1 MIKRSPLSIC
11 SSRRKVVV
19 MHIKKIIIENFKCFE
34 GKFTLELNRHLNI
47 LVGDNEAGKST
58 ILEAIHL
65 ALSGWIYGRY
75 LGTELTQA
83 LFNNKVIKAFLDSLL
98 TDSPL
103 MPPHIMIE
111 LFFDMEA
118 NDAIKALF
126 EGNGN
131 SLKEKECGIQFN
143 IAFNEKYQNEYN
155 LLVSG
160 EDRLE
165 SLPIEYYE
173 FSWVSFARDDKVTPR
188 TMPFKSAL
196 IDSSNSRYQ
205 NGSDMYISRI
215 IRDLLTDE
223 HIVNVAQAHRKLKD
237 SFADHKAVK
246 AINEELQQKHISDK
260 KVELSVDVST
270 RTAWETS
277 LTTYLDNVPFNYS
290 GRGEQCLVK
299 TKLALSHKKTE
310 QANILLLEEPENHLS
325 HAKLN
330 KLICHIKDEHNEKQ
344 IIVSTH
350 SSFVANKLGL
360 GSLILLNYDKATL
373 KRSEVRIT
381 DLTDSTKAYFE
392 KLSGYDTLR
401 LILCRKAILVEGP
414 SDELL
419 IQKVFIKKYGKLPIE
434 DEVDVI
440 SVGTSFLR
448 FLEIAKKIKKPVA
461 VVTDNDGNFE
471 TKVEKKYE
479 NYKDVASIKIFA
491 DTRDELHT
499 LEPQIAD
506 ANKDQLDV
514 LRDVLDVTATGCPDQ
529 QAISDYMEGKKTESA
544 LKIFDTDK
552 DVKYPKY
559 ILDAVEWEYVQ
570 E

>member
-1 MIKRSPLSIC
+1 
-11 SSRRKVVV
+11 

-34 GKFTLELNRHLNI
+34 GKFTLVLNKCLNI

-83 LFNNKVIKAFLDSLL
+83 LFNNKVINKYLDSLK
-98 TDSPL
+98 TDSPFL
-103 MPPHIMIE
+103 PPYIMIE
-111 LFFDMEA
+111 LFFDI
-118 NDAIKALF
+118 DDDSVKAFF

-131 SLKEKECGIQFN
+131 SLKEKECGIQFK
-143 IAFNEKYQNEYN
+143 IAFNETYQKEYN
-155 LLVSG
+155 FLVNG
-160 EDRLE
+160 EDKPG
-165 SLPIEYYE
+165 SLPIEYYD
-173 FSWVSFARDDKVTPR
+173 FFWSSFARNDRLTPR
-188 TMPFKSAL
+188 TIPFKSAL
-196 IDSSNSRYQ
+196 IDSSNNRYQ
-205 NGSDMYISRI
+205 SGSDVYISRI

-223 HIVNVAQAHRKLKD
+223 HIVNVSQAHRKLKD
-237 SFADHKAVK
+237 SFAEHKAIK
-246 AINEELQQKHISDK
+246 AINEELKQKQISDK

-277 LTTYLDNVPFNYS
+277 LTTYLDDIPFNYS

-299 TKLALSHKKTE
+299 TKLALSHKKSQ

-325 HAKLN
+325 HSKLN
-330 KLICHIKDEHNEKQ
+330 KLIKYIKDEHNEKQ

-360 GSLILLNYDKATL
+360 GSLILLNYDKSSC

-381 DLTDSTKAYFE
+381 DLDNSTKEYFE

-414 SDELL
+414 SDDL
-419 IQKVFIKKYGKLPIE
+419 IVQKAFLKNKGKLPIE

-448 FLEIAKKIKKPVA
+448 FLIIAEKIKKPVV
-461 VVTDNDGNFE
+461 VVTDNDKDFDN
-471 TKVEKKYE
+471 KVTKKYQQYE
-479 NYKDVASIKIFA
+479 NSPTIKICA
-491 DTRDELHT
+491 DQRNDLNT
-499 LEPQIAD
+499 LEPQIVD

-514 LRDVLDVTATGCPDQ
+514 FRGVLGINELNYADQ
-529 QAISDYMEGKKTESA
+529 NAVSIYMQDNKTDCA
-544 LKIFDTDK
+544 LKIFDTSE
-552 DVKYPKY
+552 DVKFPQY
-559 ILDAVEWEYVQ
+559 ILEAIEWEYEQ